1 MLLIFSHIFV
11 HNMSLSP
18 VCVVYCTEIVE
29 DIWWIIITLKVCSF
43 SIAMTADYMIEY
55 LGFGNMFLIFGI
67 ISVGLFL
74 YLNPRI
80 IETKALTKK

>member
-1 MLLIFSHIFV
+1 
-11 HNMSLSP
+11 MSLSP

-67 ISVGLFL
+67 ISIGLLL
-74 YLNPRI
+74 YLSPRI